1 MIDRVL
7 AAAAQGDADA
17 MGATYA
23 DDIVVEFPFATP
35 PVRLEGRA
43 AVIER
48 LRAALQAFRISVAPH
63 TIHRVDDTTVVVEA
77 DGHGTYVPTGKRYD
91 NRYVIVYTFR
101 DGLISGQREYFNP
114 LAATEAMS

>member
-7 AAAAQGDADA
+7 GSAAQGDAEA
-17 MGATYA
+17 MGAAYT
-23 DDIVVEFPFATP
+23 DDVVVEFPFATP

-43 AVIER
+43 AVVER
-48 LRAALQAFRISVAPH
+48 LRTALQAFRISVAPQ
-63 TIHRVDDTTVVVEA
+63 TVHRVDDATVVVEA
-77 DGHGTYVPTGKRYD
+77 DGHGTYVPTGKRYR

-114 LAATEAMS
+114 LAAAEVMS